1 MFFHRVCLYIIH
13 FIALVYAYCKFF
25 LGEIQQRF
33 FGRKISKSEI
43 SQCKKFPNHMAIV
56 LDEYTPK
63 HAQSL
68 VKAVGFILD
77 NTQIPYISLFF
88 TEKPR
93 NIPSFP
99 DRVKV
104 YEKEDVPESFKE
116 AMETKKPLSE
126 ISTPFPVPLD
136 LVVIY
141 SKIPS
146 LCDFFPWN
154 LDLAILH
161 FAGQIENLSELS
173 LTEALIEFSSSEQR
187 HGK

>member
-1 MFFHRVCLYIIH
+1 
-13 FIALVYAYCKFF
+13 
-25 LGEIQQRF
+25 
-33 FGRKISKSEI
+33 
-43 SQCKKFPNHMAIV
+43 MAIV
-56 LDEYTPK
+56 LDEYNPRYTQILK
-63 HAQSL
+63 KS
-68 VKAVGFILD
+68 VDFVLD
-77 NTQIPYISLFF
+77 NTEIPYISLFF
-88 TEKPR
+88 TEKP
-93 NIPSFP
+93 NSVPAFP
-99 DRVKV
+99 DRVKI
-104 YEKEDVPESFKE
+104 YEKDDVPESFKE

-141 SKIPS
+141 SKIPN

-173 LTEALIEFSSSEQR
+173 LTESLLEYSSSEQR